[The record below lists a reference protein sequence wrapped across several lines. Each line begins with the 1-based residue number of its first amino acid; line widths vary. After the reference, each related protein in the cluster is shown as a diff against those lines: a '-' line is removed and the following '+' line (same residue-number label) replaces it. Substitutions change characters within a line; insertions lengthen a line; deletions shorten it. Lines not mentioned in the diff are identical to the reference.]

1 MRKKITGKLL
11 WKELRRPAHLGRG
24 VGTGPEE
31 VRASLLLPVEMAII
45 VRIVATAAAVCRGFF
60 VIRKRQKWVPDALLL
75 GRSTHPHPVQAG
87 ACFSPPIL
95 PTLRAFLFRSIHC
108 WPSWEGLAQ
117 PARSLSLGPCCFSQ
131 LPPPA
136 CMPQSSSRSNMPGG
150 ERGGR
155 QLSRH
160 FRVSEFLNLFRSLA
174 LVFIHLS
181 LKAGV

>member
-1 MRKKITGKLL
+1 M
-11 WKELRRPAHLGRG
+11 
-24 VGTGPEE
+24 
-31 VRASLLLPVEMAII
+31 
-45 VRIVATAAAVCRGFF
+45 
-60 VIRKRQKWVPDALLL
+60 WVPDALLL

-117 PARSLSLGPCCFSQ
+117 PARSRSLGTCFFSQ

-136 CMPQSSSRSNMPGG
+136 CTPQSSSRPNMPGG

-155 QLSRH
+155 QHSRH
-160 FRVSEFLNLFRSLA
+160 FRVSEQETEIETWWKNMILFCFGIGSYYFLWLPQRDTPSLNLKSNHFP
-174 LVFIHLS
+174 VFENPKGMCTLWPAFLLLMKI
-181 LKAGV
+181 